1 MELLAVIE
9 DNRRRYLVFDDIPE
23 LTYRS
28 FKPERE
34 IETVEEGEIGEFKFS
49 EDFSVSVG
57 KNEMTLKVKGK
68 LSGDYELMK
77 KAVELQ
83 SLFKKKAKVIKQQ
96 KPGVRSNENWID

>member
-1 MELLAVIE
+1 MIT
-9 DNRRRYLVFDDIPE
+9 I
-23 LTYRS
+23 
-28 FKPERE
+28 
-34 IETVEEGEIGEFKFS
+34 KFYW
-49 EDFSVSVG
+49 
-57 KNEMTLKVKGK
+57 KGK